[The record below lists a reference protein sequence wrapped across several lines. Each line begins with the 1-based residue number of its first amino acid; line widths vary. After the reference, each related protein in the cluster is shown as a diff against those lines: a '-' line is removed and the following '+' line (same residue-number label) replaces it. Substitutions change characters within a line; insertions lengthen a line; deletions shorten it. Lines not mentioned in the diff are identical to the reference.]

1 MPRSPVI
8 PLDQLVLDR
17 YTHGPH
23 FEAAQVA
30 FAATAGAT
38 HLGARLIEVPPGKRA
53 WPHHA
58 HHANDELFVI
68 LAGSGEL
75 RWGED
80 RYPVTSGDVVVCP
93 AGGEENAHQ
102 LSAATDSPVP
112 LRYLA
117 VSSMR
122 EPDVIEYPDSGKLGI
137 FSGSAPGGDAD
148 RRRLTAYVR
157 RSDTLD
163 YWEGE
168 TGDDTP

>member
-8 PLDQLVLDR
+8 PLDQLVLER
-17 YTHGPH
+17 HTHGTH
-23 FEAAQVA
+23 FEAAQAA
-30 FAATAGAT
+30 FAAAAGAT
-38 HLGARLIEVPPGKRA
+38 HLGARLVEVPPGKRA

-68 LAGSGEL
+68 LAGTGEL
-75 RWGED
+75 RWGEN
-80 RYPVTSGDVVVCP
+80 RHPVTSGDVVVCP
-93 AGGEENAHQ
+93 AGGKESAHQ
-102 LSAATDSPVP
+102 LIASPDSPIP

-122 EPDVIEYPDSGKLGI
+122 EPDILEYPDSDKLGI
-137 FSGSAPGGDAD
+137 FTGSAPGGDTD
-148 RRRLTAYVR
+148 KHPLTR
-157 RSDTLD
+157 FMRHCDTVV